1 MGKYHLISLYACVA
15 FAGITSTVSIVEP
28 AAAYLK
34 DRMNWT
40 QAKATWVCCALI
52 SVVGIFVILSITADY
67 GAIFSIGGMSLFDIF
82 DNATSKILMPLGGFF
97 ILIFASYV
105 IGKKRLREYTKD
117 YLSPIL
123 FEIWYIIIAFIAPLV
138 IAVIGLAPFFK

>member
-1 MGKYHLISLYACVA
+1 
-15 FAGITSTVSIVEP
+15 
-28 AAAYLK
+28 
-34 DRMNWT
+34 
-40 QAKATWVCCALI
+40 
-52 SVVGIFVILSITADY
+52 
-67 GAIFSIGGMSLFDIF
+67 
-82 DNATSKILMPLGGFF
+82 MPLGGFF